1 MNKMILLINKLA
13 WNIRNPN
20 LEANLNY
27 QYVNG
32 YDLIA
37 KYIQKTKLIVKMIGM
52 NEIKLT
58 ATNLLVL
65 KMYWTIRIN
74 DKKLNII

>member
-1 MNKMILLINKLA
+1 MILLINKLA

-32 YDLIA
+32 YDFNRKI
-37 KYIQKTKLIVKMIGM
+37 YTE
-52 NEIKLT
+52 NEV
-58 ATNLLVL
+58 N
-65 KMYWTIRIN
+65 REN
-74 DKKLNII
+74 DWDE